1 MNVCCCYKAELL
13 NTTRE
18 EQIVKKQQI
27 LEELQKVEAELH
39 EKARAQL
46 MLNVEQKQRS
56 QQQQLLQQQV
66 CSRPRKYWEIRNSRR
81 WIYWNFVLENT
92 VCFRFGAVY
101 APFLY

>member
-1 MNVCCCYKAELL
+1 MKMFFLYFFSFIYNVCIAIQSTDTTDLTLYKIIIIRYQAELL

-27 LEELQKVEAELH
+27 LEELQKVETELH

-66 CSRPRKYWEIRNSRR
+66 CTWPPRKY
-81 WIYWNFVLENT
+81 
-92 VCFRFGAVY
+92 
-101 APFLY
+101 